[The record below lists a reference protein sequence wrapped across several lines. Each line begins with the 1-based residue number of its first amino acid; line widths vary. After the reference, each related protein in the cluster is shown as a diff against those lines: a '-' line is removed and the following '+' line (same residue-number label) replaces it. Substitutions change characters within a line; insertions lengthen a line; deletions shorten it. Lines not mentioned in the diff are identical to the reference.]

1 MPKPQ
6 KHKRKKPKSGRAGC
20 LLCKP
25 HKRQG
30 ADRRTLQ
37 EKAQDEAEK
46 ISGKSEL
53 EGAYDKGL
61 KLNKEVD
68 RTGCFSNALAV

>member
-30 ADRRTLQ
+30 ADGRTLK
-37 EKAQDEAEK
+37 EKAQDEIEK
-46 ISGKSEL
+46 ITYEQ
-53 EGAYDKGL
+53 
-61 KLNKEVD
+61 N
-68 RTGCFSNALAV
+68 